1 MCDAAKSGQ
10 KFPCLKAVLLFF
22 EIFFEVFWD
31 FQWWKCTFF
40 KKCSKNSLVSE
51 KNYFIFS
58 TSWVGIRTFFNPSL
72 IMIFIAVPEDSAIQT
87 KIAQNPK
94 DVWKINVKSNRYLQK
109 YAYLNTI
116 YFYHLVQLVLRIK
129 SSFT

>member
-1 MCDAAKSGQ
+1 M
-10 KFPCLKAVLLFF
+10 
-22 EIFFEVFWD
+22 
-31 FQWWKCTFF
+31 
-40 KKCSKNSLVSE
+40 CSKNSLVSE

-116 YFYHLVQLVLRIK
+116 YFYHLVQLVQ
-129 SSFT
+129 SFS